1 MKLKS
6 KVAIYIPSTININQS
21 IDNSEQVKKACVFLS
36 GLFGGCTAV
45 NASGSWISVAGD
57 LIQEPVT
64 IVYAFC
70 SKYQLMRA
78 KKSIVKFCKNICS
91 EMSQEAVSLE
101 INNQL
106 YFVD

>member
-21 IDNSEQVKKACVFLS
+21 IDNSEQVKNTCSFLS

-45 NASGSWISVAGD
+45 NASGSWISDAGN
-57 LIQEPVT
+57 LIQEPIT
-64 IVYAFC
+64 IVYSYC
-70 SKYQLMRA
+70 NKLQLIKA

-91 EMSQEAVSLE
+91 EMLQEAVSLE